1 MFADHDLAKVSAIL
15 SFTHSL
21 GPLVWLVG
29 CHPFGL
35 DAAAVPVDS
44 NLLDFTVVTLVV
56 VGALAG
62 LLFVLLGNVP
72 RHVESVDRS
81 EQCDVDGFRWAAPSV
96 SSADSS
102 IASNDSSVIS
112 DDERTTQP
120 AALPSLRFSR
130 HFAES
135 VLGVH
140 LKVDARSRAL
150 TARLRAKLPLSLR
163 ETLVSGKGGS
173 TSADS
178 SVDSAHSD
186 AHVLPLR
193 LVATRLCFVS
203 PLALVALG
211 AVHCGCA
218 FVYIAQVPRAFGL
231 SAPLV
236 IVLVYGCAAVSR
248 VGGVAAADQLER
260 RFGSAG
266 IAAAL
271 VGVSVSLVTAFAVL
285 TLCAAT
291 ASGASCAAS
300 PALVRCSADHSTY
313 TAYTTMQCGCLHGTN
328 RHSIW

>member
-15 SFTHSL
+15 SFMHSL

-81 EQCDVDGFRWAAPSV
+81 EQCDVDGFRWAAPS

-120 AALPSLRFSR
+120 ASLPSLRFSR
-130 HFAES
+130 HFGES

-203 PLALVALG
+203 PLTLVALG

-248 VGGVAAADQLER
+248 VGGAAAADQLER

-271 VGVSVSLVTAFAVL
+271 VGVSASLVTAFAVL